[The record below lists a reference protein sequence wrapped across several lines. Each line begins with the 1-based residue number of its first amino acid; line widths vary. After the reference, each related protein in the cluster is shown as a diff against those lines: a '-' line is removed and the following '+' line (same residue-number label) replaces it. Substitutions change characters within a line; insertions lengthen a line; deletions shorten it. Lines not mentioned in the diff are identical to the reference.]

1 MINKNN
7 IVWLIMKKIYQFFIA
22 VVGLSALFSTAYAQD
37 HSTDGAQIYVDFCEA
52 CHQPEGVG
60 FEDVYPALKDNVFV
74 LGDKEELIY
83 LMLEGRAGMP
93 TFIADLEVD
102 QLTTIINYIRNSW
115 GNAGGEVEQAE
126 VDEAYEFI
134 AEEDDGFGPGN

>member
-1 MINKNN
+1 MKNLFKL
-7 IVWLIMKKIYQFFIA
+7 IVSVFSFSI
-22 VVGLSALFSTAYAQD
+22 LFSNAYAQD
-37 HSTDGAQIYVDFCEA
+37 HSEDGATIYTDYCEA
-52 CHQPEGVG
+52 CHQPGGVG
-60 FEDVYPALKDNVFV
+60 YEDVYPALKENIFV
-74 LGDKEELIY
+74 LGDTEELIY

-115 GNAGGEVEQAE
+115 GNAGGEVSHDD
-126 VDEAYEFI
+126 VDEAYQYI

>member
-1 MINKNN
+1 MG
-7 IVWLIMKKIYQFFIA
+7 F
-22 VVGLSALFSTAYAQD
+22 SAFFSTTYAQD
-37 HSTDGAQIYVDFCEA
+37 HSAEGAEIYVDFCEA
-52 CHQPEGVG
+52 CQQPGGEG
-60 FEDVYPALKDNVFV
+60 FEDVYPALKENVFV
-74 LGDKEELIY
+74 RGDTEELIY

-115 GNAGGEVEQAE
+115 GNAGGEVPHDQ
-126 VDEAYEFI
+126 VVEAYQLI

>member
-1 MINKNN
+1 
-7 IVWLIMKKIYQFFIA
+7 MKKLYQIMIA
-22 VVGLSALFSTAYAQD
+22 TLGFSALISTVNAQD
-37 HSTDGAQIYVDFCEA
+37 HSADGAAIYTDFCEA
-52 CHQPEGVG
+52 CHQPGGEG
-60 FEDVYPALKDNVFV
+60 FEDVYPALKENIFV

-93 TFIADLEVD
+93 TFIADLEVE

-115 GNAGGEVEQAE
+115 GNAGGDISQEE
-126 VDEAYEFI
+126 VDEAYELI

>member
-1 MINKNN
+1 
-7 IVWLIMKKIYQFFIA
+7 MKRIYQLIIA
-22 VVGLSALFSTAYAQD
+22 VMGFSALISTSYAQD
-37 HSTDGAQIYVDFCEA
+37 HSEEGAQIYVDFCEA
-52 CHQPEGVG
+52 CHQPGGAG
-60 FEDVYPALKDNVFV
+60 FEDVYPALKENVFV

-115 GNAGGEVEQAE
+115 GNAGGEVSFDE
-126 VDEAYEFI
+126 VDEAYQLI

>member
-1 MINKNN
+1 MKNFFK
-7 IVWLIMKKIYQFFIA
+7 LIL
-22 VVGLSALFSTAYAQD
+22 VVFSFSLIFSNAYAQD
-37 HSTDGAQIYVDFCEA
+37 HSAEGAAIYTDFCEA
-52 CHQPEGVG
+52 CHQPEGIG
-60 FEDVYPALKDNVFV
+60 YEDVYPALTENVFV
-74 LGDKEELIY
+74 LGDTEELIY

-115 GNAGGEVEQAE
+115 GNAGGEVSLEE
-126 VDEAYEFI
+126 VDEAYQYI